1 MGATGCYAA
10 NAGYSLYGI
19 LKGDTDRGCR
29 KATFINSFFTTS
41 GAAAFVDSIKATG
54 YWGYSDDDSVFAG
67 MDGDERDGDGAGFNA
82 NCIAAEGEERKRRL
96 EDVNEDGDVE
106 EEQDAALSY
115 SLGCQSNRFVIQSF
129 SGDYCFGG
137 DVLGPIDFLETANE
151 VLDDVECVAIYDAE
165 SGYDDEDGDGEAD
178 DALSLL
184 YYSQACSVRG
194 FPGSCP
200 DPYGKVKEYTRK
212 MESAQ
217 SGKISYTERTEKRR
231 TLISAVLMIV
241 GLVMWITS
249 CYIDGK
255 QVQKSREV
263 EEKTRAIETDE
274 PAAPKKATIPVVSAV
289 GIGIATKAS
298 NVKQSIIN
306 FAEKEDEY
314 GPVKEASSSE
324 TEISKPAS
332 TQVTQDTAVVKR
344 AAPKKNYKRPRMARF
359 SQRFLR
365 GRNKKNS
372 GAN

>member
-1 MGATGCYAA
+1 LGATGCYAA

-41 GAAAFVDSIKATG
+41 GAETFAEAIKATG

-67 MDGDERDGDGAGFNA
+67 MDGDEGGDDGAGFNA
-82 NCIAAEGEERKRRL
+82 YCVAADGQERKRRL
-96 EDVNEDGDVE
+96 EEVNEDGDME
-106 EEQDAALSY
+106 EEEEDAALSY
-115 SLGCQSNRFVIQSF
+115 TLGCQNNRFVIQSF
-129 SGDYCFGG
+129 SGYYCFGG

-165 SGYDDEDGDGEAD
+165 VGYEDEDGDGEAD

-200 DPYGKVKEYTRK
+200 DPYGKVKEYARK
-212 MESAQ
+212 LESAQ
-217 SGKISYTERTEKRR
+217 TGEISCTERTEKRR
-231 TLISAVLMIV
+231 TLISAILLIAGLAMWV
-241 GLVMWITS
+241 GS

-263 EEKTRAIETDE
+263 EDKNRAIETDE
-274 PAAPKKATIPVVSAV
+274 PAAPKKTTIPVVSAV
-289 GIGIATKAS
+289 GAGIAAKAS
-298 NVKQSIIN
+298 GVKQSIIN

-314 GPVKEASSSE
+314 GQVKESSSSD
-324 TEISKPAS
+324 TEVSKPAPA
-332 TQVTQDTAVVKR
+332 QVTPDAVVVKR
-344 AAPKKNYKRPRMARF
+344 AAPKKNYRRPRLARF

-365 GRNKKNS
+365 GRKKSS
-372 GAN
+372 GTK